1 MSCTFYYADMTVT
14 YHFLTFNAATL
25 PLKAL
30 MITSLKLPY
39 TQSARKSEYLDKI
52 LPNMLCIIR
61 TAKGCTFII
70 S

>member
-30 MITSLKLPY
+30 MITSLTLPY
-39 TQSARKSEYLDKI
+39 TQSARKSEYLDKSYQARYAS
-52 LPNMLCIIR
+52 LEPQ
-61 TAKGCTFII
+61 KGVL
-70 S
+70 